1 MQRDATQSRPQQQ
14 RQQQR
19 SIQRKKKGQKLGF
32 WIIRVLGCV
41 LKMLKTV
48 ANMNLETGKLGI

>member
-1 MQRDATQSRPQQQ
+1 MQRDATQSRPHNNNNEAFGEEQN
-14 RQQQR
+14 
-19 SIQRKKKGQKLGF
+19 SQKLGF
-32 WIIRVLGCV
+32 WIIRVLGCD